1 MRYVSIYGLRARTR
15 NGEYGHCAHGVF
27 AYGDRS
33 TGRWV
38 QGFESGGT
46 GAMMGLLRMSFLDG
60 SRRFALGGLVGQWG
74 LGCLR

>member
-1 MRYVSIYGLRARTR
+1 MECVHAFGRGNVVT
-15 NGEYGHCAHGVF
+15 AHTGFF

-46 GAMMGLLRMSFLDG
+46 GAMMGLLGMSFLDG
-60 SRRFALGGLVGQWG
+60 SRRFALEGLVGQ
-74 LGCLR
+74 